1 MKKPDKR
8 DDILQ
13 SALKL
18 LAEQGFHGAPMA
30 RIAEYAGVGTGTI
43 YRYFENRDVLIL
55 AVHRMI
61 RDELTT
67 LLLAHYP
74 KEQAVKKRFFHI
86 GNCIID
92 YFIQNPLK
100 FQYNEQFFNSP
111 YSNEIR
117 RNELTKATGQHDL
130 FQDLYTKGL
139 ADEILK
145 TVPMVIF
152 FDLAFAPIIW
162 AVRDHHLG
170 FVVLDKAVS
179 NTIVSACW
187 DCIKL

>member
-8 DDILQ
+8 DIILQ

-30 RIAEYAGVGTGTI
+30 RIAEHAEVGTGTI
-43 YRYFENRDVLIL
+43 YRYFENRDILIL

-61 RDELTT
+61 RDELTAI
-67 LLLAHYP
+67 LLAQYP
-74 KEQAVKKRFFHI
+74 KEQSVKECFFHL
-86 GNCIID
+86 GNCIMD
-92 YFIQNPLK
+92 YFIRNPLK
-100 FQYNEQFFNSP
+100 FRYNEQFFNSP

-117 RNELTKATGQHDL
+117 RNELTKATGQHEL
-130 FQDLYTKGL
+130 FQDLYKKGL
-139 ADEILK
+139 ADQIIK
-145 TVPMVIF
+145 TMPMVIF
-152 FDLAFAPIIW
+152 FDLAFAPMVW

-187 DCIKL
+187 DSIKR

>member
-1 MKKPDKR
+1 MSKPDKR
-8 DDILQ
+8 EDILL

-43 YRYFENRDVLIL
+43 YRYFENRDALIL

-61 RDELTT
+61 NDELMGF
-67 LLLAHYP
+67 LSHHYP
-74 KEQAVKKRFFHI
+74 EEQPLRECFFHI

-92 YFIQNPLK
+92 FFIRNPLK

-111 YSNEIR
+111 YGSEMR
-117 RNELTKATGQHDL
+117 RNKLDKTDGQYDL
-130 FQDLYTKGL
+130 FQELYKKGL
-139 ADEILK
+139 DHQIVK
-145 TVPMVIF
+145 TFPIAIF

-170 FVVLDKAVS
+170 FVTLDKALS
-179 NTIVSACW
+179 DKIVSACW
-187 DCIKL
+187 DCIKF

>member
-1 MKKPDKR
+1 MKKTDKR
-8 DDILQ
+8 DVILQ
-13 SALKL
+13 SALRL

-30 RIAEYAGVGTGTI
+30 RIAEHAEVGTGTI

-55 AVHRMI
+55 AVDQMI
-61 RDELTT
+61 RDELTAI
-67 LLLAHYP
+67 LLARYP
-74 KEQAVKKRFFHI
+74 EDQSVKACFFHI
-86 GNCIID
+86 GTCIID

-100 FQYNEQFFNSP
+100 FRYNEQFFNSP

-130 FQDLYTKGL
+130 FQELYKKGL
-139 ADEILK
+139 ADQTIK

-152 FDLAFAPIIW
+152 FDLAFAPMVW

-170 FVVLDKAVS
+170 FVVIDKAVS
-179 NTIVSACW
+179 NTLVSACW
-187 DCIKL
+187 DSIKR